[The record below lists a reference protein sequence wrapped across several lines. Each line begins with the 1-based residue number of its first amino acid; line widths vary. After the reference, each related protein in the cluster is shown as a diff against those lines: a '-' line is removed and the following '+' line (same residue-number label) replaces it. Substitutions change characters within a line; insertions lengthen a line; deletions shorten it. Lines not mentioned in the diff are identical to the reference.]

1 MLQTVSPLALDTL
14 NSLLQLDSVL
24 LNVSLELLCL
34 HGVIV
39 VAVVS
44 CQVARLHHQHITSS
58 RTRCQISNGECIKD
72 DIYRIC
78 IVQRGMVRTMQHIRF
93 KTMIQTNNQ
102 IVNIMNRICQNH
114 DNFKFQ
120 IRFSVHLIQAAKS
133 IVIRKFRKIF
143 IVFKPSGG
151 TT

>member
-1 MLQTVSPLALDTL
+1 
-14 NSLLQLDSVL
+14 
-24 LNVSLELLCL
+24 
-34 HGVIV
+34 
-39 VAVVS
+39 
-44 CQVARLHHQHITSS
+44 
-58 RTRCQISNGECIKD
+58 
-72 DIYRIC
+72 
-78 IVQRGMVRTMQHIRF
+78 MQHIRF

-143 IVFKPSGG
+143 IVFKPEWGNYMMVELIQESIVIVNI
-151 TT
+151 